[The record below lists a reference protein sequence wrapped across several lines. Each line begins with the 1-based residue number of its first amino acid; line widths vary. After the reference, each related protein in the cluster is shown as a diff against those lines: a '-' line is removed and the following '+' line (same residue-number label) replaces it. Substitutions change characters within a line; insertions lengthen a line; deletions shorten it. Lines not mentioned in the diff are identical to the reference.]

1 MNRLDQF
8 FEHDETRQQAHRAF
22 AARYTQDATQLSDGD
37 VARHYIE
44 LANHLDE
51 RDMDVAHEHAF
62 ARLSEDERRTLAQ
75 QYQYATRDPS
85 RAFQGY
91 PAGTDFKRMAQ
102 PRQLGRMTRDAAR
115 TDPDLLAQL
124 VGPDSPLQS
133 AAAKVAIADAA
144 AALTIGYFRK
154 R

>member
-1 MNRLDQF
+1 MKKINEF
-8 FEHDETRQQAHRAF
+8 FEQDQARQQAHQDF
-22 AARYTQDATQLSDGD
+22 AARYQQDPEQLTDDEVS
-37 VARHYIE
+37 RHYRE
-44 LANHLDE
+44 LANHLDDQ
-51 RDMDVAHEHAF
+51 DMDAAHQLAF
-62 ARLSEDERRTLAQ
+62 AQMSEDDRRTLAQ

-115 TDPDLLAQL
+115 NDPELLEQL
-124 VGPDSPLQS
+124 VGPDSPLPS
-133 AAAKVAIADAA
+133 ASAKLAMAGTA
-144 AALTIGYFRK
+144 AALASRYFAK